1 MGKKPGPKA
10 ARLLQRYQEE
20 REKAE
25 AASGAAADTPRDALD
40 RARLKQFEASQH
52 FLRDFIPVTTADGR
66 GLKGRIKLFLQR
78 LFRKGTLYIFRQLEE
93 RIFRFQGLTIETVGE
108 LYRAAELMDGQRNAD
123 REEIR
128 DLREQ
133 LEAENQTLREQLEAE
148 NQALREQLQ
157 EMKAASAAEDW
168 KIHQKIEEENQAL
181 RQQIQENKE
190 ASAAEDW
197 KIHQKI
203 GTEGQEL
210 RQLIQENKEASAA
223 EDWKIH
229 QKIGTERTELQH
241 HLDEQQRV
249 IGAAARDL
257 MRTKWQLRDHLAEK
271 TDLSGR
277 MIRCGICG
285 YEAKEGT
292 FKTVETDCIFAGGHL
307 KRYECP
313 ECGCIF
319 GPLKFRDQTE
329 SEFSDDYTVHY
340 AGFFETDCTWKERWA
355 FELLHPRK
363 DGVYLDYGC
372 GKWSHTI
379 QELREEGYEVWGYE
393 PYAADVD
400 NPYIITD
407 RETLE
412 KMRFDGIF
420 SNDLLEHLADPVAD
434 MKFMAGLLR
443 GADSRIAHNTSC
455 YAYKYEFTRFH
466 MYFFTGRSV
475 QVLAERAGLQVVGCV
490 NELETKDLYCYIY
503 APKEETNA

>member
-10 ARLLQRYQEE
+10 AKILQRYQEE
-20 REKAE
+20 QERTE
-25 AASGAAADTPRDALD
+25 AVSGAADTPRDALD

-52 FLRDFIPVTTADGR
+52 FLRDFIPVTTASGR
-66 GLKGRIKLFLQR
+66 GVKGKVKLFLQR
-78 LFRKGTLYIFRQLEE
+78 LFRKCTLYIFTQLSE
-93 RIFRFQGLTIETVGE
+93 RIFRFQGLTIETIGE

-123 REEIR
+123 REEIL
-128 DLREQ
+128 DLGEQLREAQ
-133 LEAENQTLREQLEAE
+133 AASEAEAWKIYQKMEEENQKMEEE
-148 NQALREQLQ
+148 NQALRKQIQ
-157 EMKAASAAEDW
+157 ENKAATEAEAW
-168 KIHQKIEEENQAL
+168 KIDQKMEEENQAL
-181 RQQIQENKE
+181 RQQIQESKA
-190 ASAAEDW
+190 ASVAEDW
-197 KIHQKI
+197 KIYQRI
-203 GTEGQEL
+203 GAD
-210 RQLIQENKEASAA
+210 K
-223 EDWKIH
+223 
-229 QKIGTERTELQH
+229 TELQH

-257 MRTKWQLRDHLAEK
+257 MRTKWQLRDHVAEK
-271 TDLSGR
+271 TDLSER
-277 MIRCGICG
+277 IIRCNICG
-285 YEAKEGT
+285 YEAKEGS

-319 GPLKFRDQTE
+319 GPLKFSDQTE

-379 QELREEGYEVWGYE
+379 RELREEGYEVWGYE

-407 RETLE
+407 REALE

-434 MKFMAGLLR
+434 MRFMAGLLR
-443 GADSRIAHNTSC
+443 SADSRIAHNTSC

-466 MYFFTGRSV
+466 MHFFTGKSV
-475 QVLAERAGLQVVGCV
+475 QVLAEKAGLRITGCV

>member
-10 ARLLQRYQEE
+10 ERLLETYREE
-20 REKAE
+20 EEKKKN
-25 AASGAAADTPRDALD
+25 ASPGAADTAGEALD
-40 RARLKQFEASQH
+40 RARLKLFDASQH

-66 GLKGRIKLFLQR
+66 GLKGKVKLFVQR
-78 LFRKGTLYIFRQLEE
+78 LFRKCTLYIFRQFSE
-93 RIFRFQGLTIETVGE
+93 RILDFQTRSLEASGE
-108 LYRAAELMDGQRNAD
+108 LHRAAVLLMQENAA
-123 REEIR
+123 
-128 DLREQ
+128 LRAQQEK
-133 LEAENQTLREQLEAE
+133 LEAEEQGLRQQIRENREADV
-148 NQALREQLQ
+148 
-157 EMKAASAAEDW
+157 AEDW
-168 KIHQKIEEENQAL
+168 KIYQKLEAEKQAL
-181 RQQIQENKE
+181 QQEIQESRE
-190 ASAAEDW
+190 TSAAEDW

-203 GTEGQEL
+203 G
-210 RQLIQENKEASAA
+210 A
-223 EDWKIH
+223 EK
-229 QKIGTERTELQH
+229 TELQN

-257 MRTKWQLRDHLAEK
+257 MRTKWQLRDHLAEQ
-271 TDLSGR
+271 TDMSER
-277 MIRCGICG
+277 IIRCGICG
-285 YEAKEGT
+285 HEAKEGS
-292 FKTVETDCIFAGGHL
+292 FKAVETDCIFGGGHL

-340 AGFFETDCTWKERWA
+340 AGFFETDCTWKERFA

-379 QELREEGYEVWGYE
+379 NELREEGYEVWGYE
-393 PYAADVD
+393 PYASDVD

-420 SNDLLEHLADPVAD
+420 SNDLLEHLSDPVAD
-434 MKFMAGLLR
+434 MRFMAGLLKS
-443 GADSRIAHNTSC
+443 ADSRIAHNTSC

-466 MYFFTGRSV
+466 MFFFTGRSV
-475 QVLAERAGLQVVGCV
+475 EVLAEKAGLRIAGCV
-490 NELETKDLYCYIY
+490 NELEAKDLYCYIY
-503 APKEETNA
+503 APKEENNA